1 MLSAQPAYALARATF
16 KRAQRGLFG
25 GKHIQ
30 FGNNNP
36 FSKKK
41 TRRNWLP
48 NVQNKNLYSESLKAF
63 IEVKVTTAVLRTI
76 DKKGGLDKYLLET
89 TNKNLFSEKA
99 IELKTKIINFNNLQA
114 RRQAK
119 AVSAATESTTTT
131 TTTIAA
137 ESSPIV

>member
-1 MLSAQPAYALARATF
+1 MLSAQSGYALARATF

-36 FSKKK
+36 FSKTK

-48 NVQNKNLYSESLKAF
+48 NVQSKKLYSELLDAHFSL
-63 IEVKVTTAVLRTI
+63 KVTTSVIRTI

-89 TNKNLFSEKA
+89 RNKNLFSEKA
-99 IELKTKIINFNNLQA
+99 VTMKRDLQQVLKTK
-114 RRQAK
+114 
-119 AVSAATESTTTT
+119 T
-131 TTTIAA
+131 A
-137 ESSPIV
+137 EQQL

>member
-1 MLSAQPAYALARATF
+1 MLSAEPAYALARATF

-48 NVQNKNLYSESLKAF
+48 NVQNKNLFSATLSKF

-89 TNKNLFSEKA
+89 KDKNLFSEKA
-99 IELKTKIINFNNLQA
+99 LELKTKISNQQKI
-114 RRQAK
+114 QAK
-119 AVSAATESTTTT
+119 AIARAEAKKAAKETPTTV
-131 TTTIAA
+131 
-137 ESSPIV
+137 IV

>member
-1 MLSAQPAYALARATF
+1 MLSAQPSLALARATF

-48 NVQNKNLYSESLKAF
+48 NIQSKKLFSESLQRF
-63 IEVKVTTAVLRTI
+63 IDLKVTTAVLRTI

-89 TNKNLFSEKA
+89 KDKNLYS
-99 IELKTKIINFNNLQA
+99 
-114 RRQAK
+114 AK
-119 AVSAATESTTTT
+119 ALDLKGTILNSQKKATNGPSL
-131 TTTIAA
+131 
-137 ESSPIV
+137 

>member
-1 MLSAQPAYALARATF
+1 MLSANPAYSLARATF

-48 NVQNKNLYSESLKAF
+48 NVQTKKIYSDALQRF
-63 IEVKVTTAVLRTI
+63 FQLKVTTAVLRTI

-89 TNKNLFSEKA
+89 KDKNLASTKA
-99 IELKTKIINFNNLQA
+99 VELKTLLLKQ
-114 RRQAK
+114 QK
-119 AVSAATESTTTT
+119 
-131 TTTIAA
+131 
-137 ESSPIV
+137 

>member
-30 FGNNNP
+30 FGNN
-36 FSKKK
+36 K

-48 NVQNKNLYSESLKAF
+48 NVQNKKLYSVALERFFEL
-63 IEVKVTTAVLRTI
+63 KVTTAVLRTI

-89 TNKNLFSEKA
+89 KDKNLQSIKA
-99 IELKTKIINFNNLQA
+99 LELKSQLLKQQQKNNIN
-114 RRQAK
+114 
-119 AVSAATESTTTT
+119 V
-131 TTTIAA
+131 
-137 ESSPIV
+137 

>member
-1 MLSAQPAYALARATF
+1 MLSATPAYSLARATF

-41 TRRNWLP
+41 TRRQWLP
-48 NVQNKNLYSESLKAF
+48 NVQNKKIFSETLQKF
-63 IEVKVTTAVLRTI
+63 CELKVTTAVLRTI

-89 TNKNLFSEKA
+89 KDKNLYSEKA
-99 IELKTKIINFNNLQA
+99 VSMKNMLLKKQSQSSSIEIP
-114 RRQAK
+114 K
-119 AVSAATESTTTT
+119 AVALS
-131 TTTIAA
+131 
-137 ESSPIV
+137 

>member
-48 NVQNKNLYSESLKAF
+48 NVQNKNLYSESLSQF

-89 TNKNLFSEKA
+89 RDKNLFSEKA
-99 IELKTKIINFNNLQA
+99 LELKSKIINHNNRKA
-114 RRQAK
+114 RLQAK
-119 AVSAATESTTTT
+119 AVPA
-131 TTTIAA
+131 AA
-137 ESSPIV
+137 EAEVHVTSASSSASV

>member
-48 NVQNKNLYSESLKAF
+48 NVQNKKLYSDALQRFFEL
-63 IEVKVTTAVLRTI
+63 KVTTSVLRTI

-89 TNKNLFSEKA
+89 KDKNLASNKA
-99 IELKTKIINFNNLQA
+99 VELKSLLLKQ
-114 RRQAK
+114 QKK
-119 AVSAATESTTTT
+119 AEVSA
-131 TTTIAA
+131 
-137 ESSPIV
+137 

>member
-1 MLSAQPAYALARATF
+1 MLSAQPAYSLARATF

-48 NVQNKNLYSESLKAF
+48 NVQSKKLYSEALQRF
-63 IEVKVTTAVLRTI
+63 FDLKVTTSVLRTI

-89 TNKNLFSEKA
+89 KDKNLAS
-99 IELKTKIINFNNLQA
+99 
-114 RRQAK
+114 AK
-119 AVSAATESTTTT
+119 ALDLKNLVLKQQQRTTTT
-131 TTTIAA
+131 TAA
-137 ESSPIV
+137 EL